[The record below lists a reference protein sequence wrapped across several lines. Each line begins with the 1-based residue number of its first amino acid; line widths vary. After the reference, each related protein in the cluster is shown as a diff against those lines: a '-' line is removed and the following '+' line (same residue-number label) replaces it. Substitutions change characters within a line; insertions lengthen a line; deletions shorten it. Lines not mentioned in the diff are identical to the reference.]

1 MLVLYCNIFNR
12 LFSLKMFKSRK
23 LMKTER
29 LVNYRQNWNANF
41 YTDRNAAFVGNKH
54 GFKEVMTWNK

>member
-1 MLVLYCNIFNR
+1 
-12 LFSLKMFKSRK
+12 MFKSRK